1 MPSLKKRFDE
11 RKVKKMNYQALPIR
25 FKPEERVMLKELAAR
40 LQRSQSDTIRV
51 LVRGA
56 LQVLKEQEAKENNP
70 KQSTLRASQ
79 AV

>member
-1 MPSLKKRFDE
+1 
-11 RKVKKMNYQALPIR
+11 MNYQALPIR